1 MWPRGFMGINGKK
14 LEMIFLDPKHF
25 SQGIGAALVKAA
37 ISKYGVNN
45 VDVNEDNPKAL
56 RFYEHM
62 GFEVVSRSPLDEQGQ
77 PFHILSMQL
86 KS

>member
-1 MWPRGFMGINGKK
+1 MGINGKK
-14 LEMIFLDPKHF
+14 LEMIFLDLKHF

-77 PFHILSMQL
+77 PYPILSMQL

>member
-1 MWPRGFMGINGKK
+1 MGINGKK

-56 RFYEHM
+56 RF
-62 GFEVVSRSPLDEQGQ
+62 
-77 PFHILSMQL
+77 
-86 KS
+86 